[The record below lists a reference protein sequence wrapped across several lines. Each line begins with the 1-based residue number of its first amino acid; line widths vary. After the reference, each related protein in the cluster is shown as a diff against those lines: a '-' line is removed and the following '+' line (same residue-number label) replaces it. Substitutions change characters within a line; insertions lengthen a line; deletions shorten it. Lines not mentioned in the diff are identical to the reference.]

1 MECFCPGRQPWLGV
15 IHLSDQAQ
23 PTTAQFERNARIF
36 DDGLMAWREWLV
48 SLQEQLCSA
57 FVVIALA
64 NRATLATDPLDWVSE
79 SVRNFW
85 IPRRIGFQNWVK
97 VCCDRSDADDWLAP
111 GWLLK
116 QIPDEPLKEL
126 RYPAEVGSDGRLLS
140 PITSAGILASIAE
153 PSEEMRYSVKVG
165 RDGRVLSPVTSAGIL
180 VSIANLIV
188 RRLEIVKSR
197 VLDETKI
204 KIASEP
210 SPASSAPS
218 AFLIERVNDAANAI
232 HRKYGDKWDAKWY
245 ESTRELYAAL
255 HPANAA
261 ANVGDVAKPPSTRRP
276 GRPPLN
282 PKRYEAIAIV
292 VESFGDNWPDRL
304 DEIVEKLDKK
314 KIAPSEEWKDR
325 QPPARTWARAFE
337 NFPDAVKKAIDYA
350 LKQAAKNSLA

>member
-1 MECFCPGRQPWLGV
+1 
-15 IHLSDQAQ
+15 
-23 PTTAQFERNARIF
+23 
-36 DDGLMAWREWLV
+36 MAWREWLV

-57 FVVIALA
+57 FVAIALA
-64 NRATLATDPLDWVSE
+64 NRETLATDPLDWVNE

-85 IPRRIGFQNWVK
+85 VPRQTGFQNWVK

-140 PITSAGILASIAE
+140 PITSAGNLASIAE
-153 PSEEMRYSVKVG
+153 PLEEMRYSVKVG
-165 RDGRVLSPVTSAGIL
+165 QDGRVLSPVTSAGIL

-197 VLDETKI
+197 VLDDAKI

-210 SPASSAPS
+210 FQSRTPMAM
-218 AFLIERVNDAANAI
+218 LVRVNEAANAI
-232 HRKYGDKWDAKWY
+232 DRKYGDKWDTKWH
-245 ESTRELYAAL
+245 ESTSELYAAL
-255 HPANAA
+255 HPANPAA
-261 ANVGDVAKPPSTRRP
+261 RVANALAKRLSTKRP
-276 GRPPLN
+276 GRPPLD
-282 PKRYEAIAIV
+282 PKRYEAIAVV
-292 VESFGDNWPDRL
+292 VESFGDNWRDRL
-304 DEIVEKLDKK
+304 DEIAEKLDKK

-350 LKQAAKNSLA
+350 LKQAAKNSVA